1 MRTDYILYVI
11 AVICFIVAGLT
22 AAHPYTSNPSNA
34 LIAIVLAIIG
44 VIFVGGGYS
53 LRPQTHIAKRVE
65 PTIPQTKPAME
76 EQPTP
81 PPSTAEVAPKPEPGP
96 AAEPMP
102 PTEAIE
108 ETKKEETAPPE
119 VPAETS
125 QTKTETKKPARK
137 RREKK
142 EVKEA

>member
-22 AAHPYTSNPSNA
+22 AARPYTSAASNW
-34 LIAIVLAIIG
+34 LIVIVLAIIG

-53 LRPQTHIAKRVE
+53 LRPQTRVVTRAEPKMPQAK
-65 PTIPQTKPAME
+65 PMME
-76 EQPTP
+76 EQKMTPPVAEPSPEPEPTP
-81 PPSTAEVAPKPEPGP
+81 V
-96 AAEPMP
+96 AEPV
-102 PTEAIE
+102 PTGEASE
-108 ETKKEETAPPE
+108 ETKKEEAAPLE
-119 VPAETS
+119 AVAETS
-125 QTKTETKKPARK
+125 QVKTETKRPVRR